1 MFDSLLAGAVAG
13 TVADA
18 LASAGVGSG
27 PVAVLGSIRLS
38 RALATRG
45 HEVVHLGA
53 KPQKRIGAVARQL
66 QATPDALPLPDR
78 DVAALVVIGADAHA
92 AWDRAMAEWQRVV
105 AEGGALVLIAR
116 ASPMEGTQ
124 RALCGQLADIEQRR
138 SGRRVVTSGRVSSP

>member
-1 MFDSLLAGAVAG
+1 MAG

-18 LASAGVGSG
+18 LASAWVGRSSG

-45 HEVVHLGA
+45 YEVVHLGA
-53 KPQKRIGAVARQL
+53 KPQKRIGAVTRQL
-66 QATPDALPLPDR
+66 KATPDALPLPDR
-78 DVAALVVIGADAHA
+78 NLAALVVTGADARA

-105 AEGGALVLIAR
+105 TEGGALVLIAR
-116 ASPMEGTQ
+116 ASPVEGTQ